1 MKYHLLSAVLIGAA
15 VLLSMYGVA
24 IGRSWL
30 GATLFTLG
38 VACELSF
45 WMRLA
50 AARKA
55 RRGDVGAE

>member
-15 VLLSMYGVA
+15 VLLPMYGVA
-24 IGRSWL
+24 IGRSEL

-38 VACELSF
+38 VACEFSF

-50 AARKA
+50 AARKSK
-55 RRGDVGAE
+55 RGKAG